1 MANTNSKFYTNKD
14 MARIC
19 NVSEASMTN
28 LVKSLELVPIKT
40 GKYGR
45 KYYNGRALEK
55 IKEHY
60 KNKAKSSTNSTKSS
74 TKDDII
80 NQLTARVNEQAEII
94 KLLKK
99 QLTIKDE
106 QIATTTKIAD
116 QAQKLDLTTHNQKG
130 LISAEDSNHKSY
142 IANKESQHGALWKL
156 FH

>member
-1 MANTNSKFYTNKD
+1 MK
-14 MARIC
+14 
-19 NVSEASMTN
+19 
-28 LVKSLELVPIKT
+28 
-40 GKYGR
+40 
-45 KYYNGRALEK
+45 KYYQ
-55 IKEHY
+55 
-60 KNKAKSSTNSTKSS
+60 NKPKSGVKQSHPA

-80 NQLTARVNEQAEII
+80 EQLQARIKEQAATIE
-94 KLLKK
+94 LLKQ